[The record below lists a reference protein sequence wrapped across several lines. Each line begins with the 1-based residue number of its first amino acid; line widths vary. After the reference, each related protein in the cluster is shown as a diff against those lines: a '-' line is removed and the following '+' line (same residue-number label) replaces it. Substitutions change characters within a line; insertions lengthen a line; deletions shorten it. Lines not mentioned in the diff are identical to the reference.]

1 MKKILFLTSL
11 FVTVLL
17 QSCTDNCT
25 QTRRYRRFTPVTLT
39 LSELRQPILTA
50 AARELKNP
58 GKIYVKGNY
67 VFINEIKEGIHVFD
81 NSNPSAPKAVAF
93 WPIPGNGDMA
103 IRNNV
108 LYADSYTDLVALDIT
123 NPLIIKELSRQKEV
137 FVSGQFDGMWWSYN
151 TSIGAINDQ
160 KAEYVTETVKVN
172 CEDGQ
177 MVSPIW
183 AGGVMF
189 DSKAMSSAA
198 SGTAGAAPNGQ
209 GGSMARFTLYDNY
222 LYTVSNS
229 DLQLFDIKTPEKPA
243 KGNKINLGW
252 GIETIFPYKDKLFIG
267 SQTGMFIFD
276 NVNPS
281 KPVQMSVFQHAF
293 ACDPVVVHEN
303 RAYVTLRSGTNCRRT
318 DLNQL
323 DVVDITNLRS
333 PQLLKSHQMQNPAG
347 LGVVYPYLFLCE
359 GKFGLKSLDI
369 SNDFSIKLLQHIQD
383 LDAYDVI
390 AISDKI
396 LLMIGKDG
404 LYQFD
409 YSNPNNLKQLSK
421 IPVAPKEAL

>member
-1 MKKILFLTSL
+1 MKKLLFLTCL
-11 FVTVLL
+11 LTAILL

-25 QTRRYRRFTPVTLT
+25 QTRRYRRLTPVTL
-39 LSELRQPILTA
+39 SFAELRQPIATA
-50 AARELKNP
+50 AARELKSP
-58 GKIYVKGNY
+58 GKIYAKGNY

-93 WPIPGNGDMA
+93 WPIMGNGDMA

-108 LYADSYTDLVALDIT
+108 LYADSYTDLVAFDIS
-123 NPLIIKELSRQKEV
+123 NPLNIKELSRQKDV
-137 FVSGQFDGMWWSYN
+137 FVSGQFDGVWWSYN
-151 TSIGAINDQ
+151 PSIGAINDQ
-160 KAEYVTETVKVN
+160 KAEYVTETVQVN
-172 CEDGQ
+172 CQDGD
-177 MVSPIW
+177 MMNPM
-183 AGGVMF
+183 VMF
-189 DSKAMSSAA
+189 ASNTFDLKSSAA
-198 SGTAGAAPNGQ
+198 AASTATNGQ

-222 LYTVSNS
+222 LYTVSNA
-229 DLQLFDIKTPEKPA
+229 DLQLFNINTPEKPT
-243 KGNKINLGW
+243 KTTTINLGW

-276 NVNPS
+276 NINPA

-323 DVVDITNLRS
+323 DIVDITNLRS
-333 PQLLKSHQMQNPAG
+333 PKLLKSHQMQSPAG

-359 GKFGLKSLDI
+359 GKFGLKSLDV
-369 SNDFSIKLLQHIQD
+369 SNDFSIKLLQHIKD
-383 LDAYDVI
+383 LDAYDVV
-390 AISDKI
+390 ALSDKI

-421 IPVAPKEAL
+421 ISVTPKEAL